1 MSAPNDQR
9 AGEERAGADTVRDV
23 RTDQERGESGD
34 RTPRRREFLAGAAV
48 TGLGLLWTASRHGW
62 VDPARA
68 AAVAERAGASCTLS
82 RELTEGPYWID
93 TKLTRRD
100 ITEDRNGVPIRIVF
114 TVQDA
119 STCRVIPGADVEI
132 WHADAEGEYSGFDG
146 DSSSRYLRG
155 HQKANAK
162 GKAVFDTIYPGWYRG
177 RTPHIHLKVHVGGN
191 EVHTGQLFFRDSLS
205 DAVYRTRYYRA
216 RGSAETTN
224 AEDGIYDSGSRLA
237 VRRRRAGGYLGR
249 MTLNVER

>member
-1 MSAPNDQR
+1 MSAPSDTH
-9 AGEERAGADTVRDV
+9 AGEPTP
-23 RTDQERGESGD
+23 GD
-34 RTPRRREFLAGAAV
+34 DLLPARHPAPRRREFLAGAAAS
-48 TGLGLLWTASRHGW
+48 GLGLLWAASRQGW

-68 AAVAERAGASCTLS
+68 AAVAEQAGASCTLS

-93 TKLTRRD
+93 TNLTRRD
-100 ITEDRNGVPIRIVF
+100 ITEDRRGVPLRIVF

-119 STCRVIPGADVEI
+119 STCRAISGADVEI

-162 GKAVFDTIYPGWYRG
+162 GKAVFDTVYPGWYRG

-191 EVHTGQLFFRDSLS
+191 EVHTGQLFFRDGLS
-205 DAVYRTRYYRA
+205 DAVYRTRHYRA

-224 AEDGIYDSGSRLA
+224 AEDGIYESGSRMA
-237 VRRRRAGGYLGR
+237 VRRHRAGGHLGR

>member
-1 MSAPNDQR
+1 MSAPM
-9 AGEERAGADTVRDV
+9 
-23 RTDQERGESGD
+23 TDEPTPSGHDD
-34 RTPRRREFLAGAAV
+34 RSRVPRRREFLAGAAAS
-48 TGLGLLWTASRHGW
+48 GLGLLWAASRQGW

-68 AAVAERAGASCTLS
+68 AAVAEQAGASCKLS

-93 TKLTRRD
+93 TNLTRRD
-100 ITEDRNGVPIRIVF
+100 ITEDRKGVPLRIVF

-132 WHADAEGEYSGFDG
+132 WHADAGGEYSGFDG

-162 GKAVFDTIYPGWYRG
+162 GRAVFDTIYPGWYRG

-191 EVHTGQLFFRDSLS
+191 EVHTGQLFFRDPLS

-216 RGSAETTN
+216 RGAAETTN
-224 AEDGIYDSGSRLA
+224 AEDGIYEAGSRMA
-237 VRRRRAGGYLGR
+237 VRRRRGGGYIGR
-249 MTLNVER
+249 MTLGVER